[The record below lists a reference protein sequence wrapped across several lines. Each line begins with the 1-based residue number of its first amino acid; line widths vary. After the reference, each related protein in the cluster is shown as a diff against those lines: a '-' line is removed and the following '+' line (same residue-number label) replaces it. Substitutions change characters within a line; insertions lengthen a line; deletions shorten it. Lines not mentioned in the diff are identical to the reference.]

1 MTTSFEAHIER
12 LRMEALQRIQRVP
25 VAALIWGPAPT
36 ATTPVASARGQLK
49 DQLNLNGH
57 HARFSEDLV
66 DPKSTMSV
74 VAQQM
79 SQAEA
84 FDVVFSIPDSPGSIA
99 EIHDFARIP
108 QLSHKIVAYLN
119 ADWNS
124 GYANQSLIQLQSVA
138 TCKIQLYK
146 AADLPGCIL
155 TSALEMVRRLQEYY
169 YLNGRRY

>member
-1 MTTSFEAHIER
+1 MTTPFEAYIER
-12 LRMEALQRIQRVP
+12 LRTEALQRIQRVP
-25 VAALIWGPAPT
+25 VAALIWGPAPS
-36 ATTPVASARGQLK
+36 AKTPVASARVQLR
-49 DQLNLNGH
+49 DQLNSHGH

-74 VAQQM
+74 TAQQM

-84 FDVVFSIPDSPGSIA
+84 FDVVFSIPDSPGSVA

-108 QLSHKIVAYLN
+108 QLSHKVVAYLN

-124 GYANQSLIQLQSVA
+124 GYANQSLIQMQSVV
-138 TCKIQLYK
+138 TCQIQLYK
-146 AADLPGCIL
+146 PADLPGCIL

>member
-1 MTTSFEAHIER
+1 MD
-12 LRMEALQRIQRVP
+12 ALKRIQSVP

-36 ATTPVASARGQLK
+36 TLTPVSTARVQLR
-49 DQLNLNGH
+49 DQLNSNGH
-57 HARFSEDLV
+57 HARFSEDLI
-66 DPKSTMSV
+66 DPKSTMSI

-108 QLSHKIVAYLN
+108 QLSYKVIAYLN

-124 GYANQSLIQLQSVA
+124 GYANQSLIQMQSVA
-138 TCKIQLYK
+138 TCKIQLYQPS
-146 AADLPGCIL
+146 DLPGCIV
-155 TSALEMVRRLQEYY
+155 TSAQEMVQRLQEFY